1 MRSSTPET
9 SQRGS
14 GIRSTAPVLANC
26 LGHYDECAPMRGLD
40 AHFECVW
47 TNAIPRD
54 HVGPVAVVPDGCV
67 DLLWK
72 DERLV
77 VVGPDI
83 IAASPVLRGGTTVLG
98 IRFRPGAALRWLRTP
113 MSVIVGQAVDLAD
126 IWDPTVAGELCQ
138 RIGSASTVERQA
150 AVLQQLLLQRLP
162 ELERPAQDAGEIF
175 AAMASGADEVGGKI
189 SSLVDRLDISERT
202 LRRRSHDYFGYGP
215 KTLDRILRFQNFLS
229 LVRLQ
234 GKQHMAGL
242 AYEAGYADQAHLG
255 REIQTLCGMTAGS
268 FVRQING

>member
-1 MRSSTPET
+1 MRTLPET
-9 SQRGS
+9 SAAGS
-14 GIRSTAPVLANC
+14 RSTVPVLANC
-26 LGHYDECAPMRGLD
+26 LGHYDEHAPTQGLD
-40 AHFECVW
+40 PHFQCVW
-47 TNAIPRD
+47 TNAIPND

-83 IAASPVLRGGTTVLG
+83 VAASPVLRGGTTVLG
-98 IRFRPGAALRWLRTP
+98 MRFRPGAALRWLRAP
-113 MSVIVGQAVDLAD
+113 MSAIVGQSVDLAD
-126 IWDPTVAGELCQ
+126 LWGQTVADELCERVGEAQ
-138 RIGSASTVERQA
+138 TIERQA
-150 AVLQQLLLQRLP
+150 AVLQQQLLKQLP
-162 ELERPAQDAGEIF
+162 ELERPARDASEIF
-175 AAMASGADEVGGKI
+175 AAMASGADEVGGRI
-189 SSLVDRLDISERT
+189 SSLVNRLEISERT

-215 KTLDRILRFQNFLS
+215 KTLDRILRFQSFLS
-229 LVRLQ
+229 LVRSQ
-234 GKQHMAGL
+234 GERRMAGL

>member
-1 MRSSTPET
+1 M
-9 SQRGS
+9 
-14 GIRSTAPVLANC
+14 LANC
-26 LGHYDECAPMRGLD
+26 LGRYDEFAPLPGLD
-40 AHFECVW
+40 AHFQCVW

-54 HVGPVAVVPDGCV
+54 HFGPVAVVPDGCV

-72 DERLV
+72 DGRLV

-83 IAASPVLRGGTTVLG
+83 VAASPELGGGTTVLG

-113 MSVIVGQAVDLAD
+113 MSTLVGQAVELAD
-126 IWDPTVAGELCQ
+126 VWDRDVARELSL
-138 RIGSASTVERQA
+138 RIGEAPTIERQA
-150 AVLQQLLLQRLP
+150 AVLQQQLLNQLP
-162 ELERPAQDAGEIF
+162 ELERPAQDAGAIF
-175 AAMASGADEVGGKI
+175 AAMASGSDAIGGRI

-229 LVRLQ
+229 LVRAQ
-234 GKQHMAGL
+234 GKQRMAGL

-268 FVRQING
+268 FVRQISG

>member
-1 MRSSTPET
+1 MRT
-9 SQRGS
+9 SLEASVG
-14 GIRSTAPVLANC
+14 GGANRSTVPVLANC
-26 LGHYDECAPMRGLD
+26 LGHYDEQAPVPGLD
-40 AHFECVW
+40 AHFQCVW

-54 HVGPVAVVPDGCV
+54 HFGPVAVVPDGCV

-72 DERLV
+72 DERLA

-83 IAASPVLRGGTTVLG
+83 VAASPELRGGTTVLG
-98 IRFRPGAALRWLRTP
+98 IRFRPGAACRWLRTP
-113 MSVIVGQAVDLAD
+113 MSAIVGQAVDLAD
-126 IWDPTVAGELCQ
+126 IWNPVVARDLCE
-138 RIGSASTVERQA
+138 RIGEAPTIERQA
-150 AVLQQLLLQRLP
+150 AVLQQRLLKRLP
-162 ELERPAQDAGEIF
+162 GLERPARDAGAIF
-175 AAMASGADEVGGKI
+175 AAMASGSDDVGGRI

-229 LVRLQ
+229 LARSQ
-234 GKQHMAGL
+234 GKQRMAGL

-268 FVRQING
+268 FVRQFHS